1 MDKAT
6 KTYKSSKKSQQ
17 SQDKK
22 YIPSE
27 KRDMCNLLSTVLI
40 LPKKT

>member
-6 KTYKSSKKSQQ
+6 KTYKSSEKNQQ

-22 YIPSE
+22 YLTSE
-27 KRDMCNLLSTVLI
+27 KRDMCNLLSIVLI